1 MDGTLSPDKNYV
13 VHGGKWVPAQLSPSH
28 THYAYDGQWHLLKSH
43 PVPEKVEKK
52 VSNCMEADRGE
63 LGEASPRQYRMVFN
77 AFLFILTIV
86 YAWRG
91 FDFYRNNSGQI
102 FFDNLREGLTETLY
116 ALWFQPSGA
125 FDNIAMIA
133 GWSHPAFGICCIIPA
148 LWIFLNLPYFAD
160 RMDWYY

>member
-1 MDGTLSPDKNYV
+1 
-13 VHGGKWVPAQLSPSH
+13 
-28 THYAYDGQWHLLKSH
+28 
-43 PVPEKVEKK
+43 
-52 VSNCMEADRGE
+52 MEADRGE

-102 FFDNLREGLTETLY
+102 FFEDLIEGLTGTLS
-116 ALWFQPSGA
+116 ALWFQPSSA
-125 FDNIAMIA
+125 FDSIAMIA

-160 RMDWYY
+160 RMDWYD

>member
-1 MDGTLSPDKNYV
+1 
-13 VHGGKWVPAQLSPSH
+13 
-28 THYAYDGQWHLLKSH
+28 
-43 PVPEKVEKK
+43 
-52 VSNCMEADRGE
+52 MEADRGE
-63 LGEASPRQYRMVFN
+63 LGQPPSPRQYRMVFN

-102 FFDNLREGLTETLY
+102 FFDDLREGLTETLS

-160 RMDWYY
+160 RMDWYD